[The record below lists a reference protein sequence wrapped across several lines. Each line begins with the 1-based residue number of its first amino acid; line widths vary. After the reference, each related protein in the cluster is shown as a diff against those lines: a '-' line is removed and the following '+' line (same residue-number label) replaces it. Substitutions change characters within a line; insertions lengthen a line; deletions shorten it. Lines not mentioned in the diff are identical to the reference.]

1 MLLAFLFFVIYTTAI
16 MKGDEMIMISFTI
29 LTIIAVLLT
38 LIAIV
43 AISLLGTVGFVLF
56 GDLIVCVFLIVM
68 VIRYL
73 VKRRK

>member
-1 MLLAFLFFVIYTTAI
+1 
-16 MKGDEMIMISFTI
+16 MIMVSFTI

-56 GDLIVCVFLIVM
+56 GDLIVCVFLIAM